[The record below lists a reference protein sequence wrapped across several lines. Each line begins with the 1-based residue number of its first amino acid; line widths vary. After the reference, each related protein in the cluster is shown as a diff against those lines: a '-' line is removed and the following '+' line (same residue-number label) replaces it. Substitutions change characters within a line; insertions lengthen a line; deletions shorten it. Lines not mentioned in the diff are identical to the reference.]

1 MFRVGASRDTTVA
14 PIGLDMNRHKLCYN
28 VLSRSRSHETLRP
41 TVEGRDIVAPT
52 DPKSQPSISNDDPR
66 LPVTVLSGF
75 LGAGKTTLL
84 NHLLA
89 TADDRRTA
97 VIVNDM
103 SEVNIDAD
111 RLRSGGIEITHQ
123 DETLV
128 ELSNGCI
135 CCTLRDDLRREVARL
150 ATSGRFDNLIIESTG
165 ISEPL
170 PVATSFSFRDAEGD
184 SLGDTARLDTMV
196 TIVDAASMLANYS
209 SHEFLRDRDPNLAE
223 DERTLVDLMVEQIE
237 FANVIVINKI
247 DIASSTDLNAARQI
261 VRSLNAK
268 ANIIETVACNVDPTD
283 MLNTGLFD
291 EEEAETHPT
300 WFQELYGEQH
310 HTPETDAYGISSFV
324 FQARKPFDPEKLN
337 AFLQRSLPG
346 VIRAK
351 GHFWLATRPEW
362 VGGLDIAGPIARTE
376 GVGFWWASIPPE
388 RWPADPN
395 LRAAIDHQWS
405 TMFGDRRNEI
415 VFIGV
420 GLDEPAIRRALQAC
434 LMPSREDGSID
445 VQTWRRLR
453 DPFPSWT
460 GESTASM
467 EVEA

>member
-1 MFRVGASRDTTVA
+1 V
-14 PIGLDMNRHKLCYN
+14 
-28 VLSRSRSHETLRP
+28 
-41 TVEGRDIVAPT
+41 
-52 DPKSQPSISNDDPR
+52 
-66 LPVTVLSGF
+66 
-75 LGAGKTTLL
+75 
-84 NHLLA
+84 
-89 TADDRRTA
+89 
-97 VIVNDM
+97 
-103 SEVNIDAD
+103 
-111 RLRSGGIEITHQ
+111 
-123 DETLV
+123 
-128 ELSNGCI
+128 
-135 CCTLRDDLRREVARL
+135 
-150 ATSGRFDNLIIESTG
+150 
-165 ISEPL
+165 
-170 PVATSFSFRDAEGD
+170 
-184 SLGDTARLDTMV
+184 
-196 TIVDAASMLANYS
+196 
-209 SHEFLRDRDPNLAE
+209 
-223 DERTLVDLMVEQIE
+223 
-237 FANVIVINKI
+237 
-247 DIASSTDLNAARQI
+247 
-261 VRSLNAK
+261 
-268 ANIIETVACNVDPTD
+268 
-283 MLNTGLFD
+283 LNTGLFD

-300 WFQELYGEQH
+300 WFQELYGEQN

-324 FQARKPFDPEKLN
+324 FQAREPFDPEKLN

-420 GLDEPAIRRALQAC
+420 GLDESAIRRALEAC